1 MNSSYN
7 LNAQSAAE
15 KAVSV
20 IGYGYDLSSDVRLLY
35 CKPGPKGSPLIELNR
50 SVTRDLVFPGGIVVS
65 NVSKSITSD
74 KGERTRFGSDVVPFH
89 QMSEL
94 FNQDLSLSGKI
105 PCGLFNLMF
114 NFQGIWQKDATST
127 KSLAY
132 DGWFITLYNIAL
144 ARSQIV
150 LSEHVKQEVPASWD
164 PASLA
169 RFIEKYGTHII
180 IGVKMG
186 GKDVIHLK
194 QLQNS
199 TLDPSE
205 VQKLLKELADVKF
218 VEDVNGNISLSSSEF
233 SKKLKDEQSKTL
245 ERGGGPFGSSIR
257 PNVFHCKKEDIV
269 SIHVRRG
276 GIDRGQSH
284 NQWLSTISQSPDVI
298 SMSFVPITSL
308 LNGVTGGGFLT
319 HAVNLY
325 LRYKPPIEEL
335 HQFLEFQLPRQWA
348 PMYGDFALGP
358 RCKKNSSPSL
368 QFTFMGP
375 KLHVNTEQVDSKNRP
390 VTGMRLYLEGKK
402 NDHLAIH
409 LQHLTTLPKVLRL
422 ADYCSY
428 EVNNEIPSERGY
440 YEPVKWSILSHV
452 CTAPVQY
459 NGTRIDD
466 FASIVTKAW
475 FEVKDV
481 GIRKVLF
488 LRLGFSTL
496 KSAKIRRSLWD
507 GPNVQSRKSGSISML
522 FSTRFSSG
530 MVPPEKP
537 TKVEINSA
545 VYPGGPPVPS
555 KMPKLSKFVDTKEMV
570 RGPEDTPGYWV
581 VTGGKLCIEDN
592 KISLKVK
599 YSLLFFNSDEELD

>member
-1 MNSSYN
+1 MNNSYQ
-7 LNAQSAAE
+7 LDSQSAAE
-15 KAVSV
+15 KAVCA
-20 IGYGYDLSSDVRLLY
+20 IGHGYDLSSDIRLLY
-35 CKPGPKGSPLIELNR
+35 CKPGPAGLPLIEIDRNSSR
-50 SVTRDLVFPGGIVVS
+50 HLVLPGGIVVN

-74 KGERTRFGSDVVPFH
+74 KGERTRFGSDVVSFH
-89 QMSEL
+89 Q
-94 FNQDLSLSGKI
+94 FNKDLSLSGKI
-105 PCGLFNLMF
+105 PCGLFNNMF
-114 NFQGIWQKDATST
+114 NFQGIWQKDAMST
-127 KSLAY
+127 KSLAF

-150 LSEHVKQEVPASWD
+150 LTEHVKQEVPSSWD
-164 PASLA
+164 AAALA

-186 GKDVIHLK
+186 GKDVIHIK
-194 QLQNS
+194 QLHGS
-199 TLDPSE
+199 TLQPAE
-205 VQKLLKELADVKF
+205 VQTQLKNLADEKF
-218 VEDVNGNISLSSSEF
+218 ADNLNGNPILF
-233 SKKLKDEQSKTL
+233 SKNLKADEARTL
-245 ERGGGPFGSSIR
+245 ERNTPFASSMR
-257 PNVFHCKKEDIV
+257 PHIFHSKKEDIDY
-269 SIHVRRG
+269 IHVRRG
-276 GIDRGQSH
+276 GIDKGQSH
-284 NQWLSTISQSPDVI
+284 NMWLTTISQSPDVL

-308 LNGVTGGGFLT
+308 LSGVTGGGFLT

-325 LRYKPPIEEL
+325 LRYRPPIEEL

-348 PMYGDFALGP
+348 PMYGDFPLGP
-358 RCKKNSSPSL
+358 QCKKNASPSL

-375 KLHVNTEQVDSKNRP
+375 KLHVNTVQVDSNNLP

-409 LQHLTTLPKVLRL
+409 LQHLTTLPKVLQPS
-422 ADYCSY
+422 DYCGY
-428 EVNNEIPSERGY
+428 EVNADIPSEKGY

-459 NGTRIDD
+459 NGGRIDE

-496 KSAKIRRSLWD
+496 SSAKIRRSHWD
-507 GPNVQSRKSGSISML
+507 GPTIKSGKSGSMSLIFSSR
-522 FSTRFSSG
+522 FSTG
-530 MVPPEKP
+530 LTPVEKP
-537 TKVEINSA
+537 PPKVELNSA
-545 VYPGGPPVPS
+545 VYPGGPPVPT
-555 KMPKLSKFVDTKEMV
+555 KAPRLSKFVDTKEMV
-570 RGPEDTPGYWV
+570 RGPEDSPGYWV

-599 YSLLFFNSDEELD
+599 YSLLTFNSDEELD

>member
-1 MNSSYN
+1 MNSYQ
-7 LNAQSAAE
+7 LNPQTAA
-15 KAVSV
+15 KTAVSV
-20 IGYGYDLSSDVRLLY
+20 IGYGYDLCSDIRLIY
-35 CKPGPKGSPLIELNR
+35 CKPGPKGSPLIELDQSRTHN
-50 SVTRDLVFPGGIVVS
+50 LGFPGGIVVP

-74 KGERTRFGSDVVPFH
+74 KGERTRFGSDVVSFH
-89 QMSEL
+89 QMSEQ
-94 FNQDLSLSGKI
+94 FNHDLSLTGKI
-105 PCGLFNLMF
+105 PSGLFNSMF
-114 NFQGIWQKDATST
+114 NFQNCWQKDATSV

-150 LSEHVKQEVPASWD
+150 LREHVKKEVPSSWD

-169 RFIEKYGTHII
+169 KFIETYGTHII

-186 GKDVIHLK
+186 GKDVIHVK
-194 QLQNS
+194 QLYESNIQ
-199 TLDPSE
+199 PSE
-205 VQKLLKELADVKF
+205 VQKWLKHLADGRF
-218 VEDVNGNISLSSSEF
+218 PEDANGSISMNASEF
-233 SKKLKDEQSKTL
+233 SQKAKDEKVIAL
-245 ERGGGPFGSSIR
+245 ERDGPLSNSVR
-257 PNVFHCKKEDIV
+257 PIVFHSKKEDIV
-269 SIHVRRG
+269 SVHVRRG
-276 GIDRGQSH
+276 GINRGQSH
-284 NQWLSTISQSPDVI
+284 NQWLSTISDSPDVI

-308 LNGVTGGGFLT
+308 LSGVQGGGFLT

-348 PMYGDFALGP
+348 PMYGDFPLGP
-358 RCKKNSSPSL
+358 QSKKNSSPSL
-368 QFTFMGP
+368 QFTFTGP
-375 KLHVNTEQVDSKNRP
+375 KLYVNTVQVDSKNRP

-409 LQHLTTLPKVLRL
+409 LQHLTTLPKIIQPS
-422 ADYCSY
+422 DYCGY
-428 EVNNEIPSERGY
+428 EVNEDIPSERGY

-459 NGTRIDD
+459 NGSRIDD

-475 FEVKDV
+475 FEVKDI

-496 KSAKIRRSLWD
+496 STAKVRRSHWD
-507 GPNVQSRKSGSISML
+507 GPAIQSRKSGSISML

-530 MVPPEKP
+530 QPQPEKP
-537 TKVEINSA
+537 SKVEVNSA
-545 VYPGGPPVPS
+545 VYPGGPPMPT
-555 KMPKLSKFVDTKEMV
+555 KMPRLSKFIDTKEMV
-570 RGPEDTPGYWV
+570 RGPDDTPGHWV

-599 YSLLFFNSDEELD
+599 YSLLLVNIEEEIY